1 MQRVIFYVD
10 GFNLYYGMRSKLWK
24 RYYWLDIAR
33 LAERLL
39 NPCQTLVFARYFT
52 ARIHP
57 DGRRNADKKE
67 RQDAYLEALSVS
79 SSARIHYGRFLKK
92 KRRCNKCGESWT
104 TYEEK
109 MTDVNIAVEL
119 LDDARYDRFDTAII
133 VSADSDLVGPVKN
146 VRMRHPEKRVVIAFP
161 PDRRSVDLKNAAKS
175 SFVIGRDALRDSQLP
190 DTVVK
195 PDGYTLSRPASWV

>member
-10 GFNLYYGMRSKLWK
+10 GFNLYYGMRSKSWK

-39 NPCQTLVFARYFT
+39 RPYQSLVFARYFT

-57 DGRRNADKKE
+57 DGLRNADRKE

-79 SSARIHYGRFLKK
+79 PNTHIHYGRFLKK
-92 KRRCNKCGESWT
+92 ERSCNKCGESWT

-109 MTDVNIAVEL
+109 MTDVNISVEL
-119 LDDARYDRFDTAII
+119 LDDARFDRFDTAII

-146 VRMRHPEKRVVIAFP
+146 VRARHPEKRVVIAFP
-161 PDRRSVDLKNAAKS
+161 PDRNSVDLRKAANA
-175 SFVIGRDALRDSQLP
+175 SFNIGRDALRDSQLP
-190 DTVVK
+190 DIVAN
-195 PDGYTLSRPASWV
+195 PNGYQLSRPDSWA